1 MKLRFCAFF
10 GARLVFSRRFQPG
23 DFVATAR
30 RTHARKNLNMVSR
43 KGLMGAASVQALAL
57 LIASS
62 AVAQQSLPTI
72 DVGAARGSA
81 RPGRSTAARNVSPA
95 RVTTPAGSLITSPN
109 PDLAA
114 APGFSPQKLA
124 MPVYRQPTGQTFTT
138 VRGKDFE
145 NMPLVTVRELLQYS
159 PGVSFKQGNGPRD
172 IVISIRGSSARNG
185 FGVRNIVVLEDGF
198 SVTQPDGLSRTDL
211 TDPHAYAGVDVYR
224 GPSSA
229 LFGNFANGGAINFR
243 TRTGEEIN
251 GVEYGVEFGS
261 FGYLNNFTSI
271 GKKTGDIDIAIFAS
285 DVRSQGFSLNS
296 YSDTQTVNATARW
309 KVTPDDLLTFKFIH
323 NQLYGMLPIRL
334 SLNQYYLDPYQKG
347 CFASPQAGDALLQF
361 QSYCGTIRVPANG
374 LNGVG
379 QRNQFSTAWL
389 AGLQRNDRRDII
401 GLRWEH
407 DFDNN
412 TKWRTQ
418 VIYDDKNII
427 QPTGNTAALQDEP
440 AVNATTDITKVGS
453 LGAYEARHF
462 AGLYFNRTR
471 YTSWTLN
478 TLPFGNGGTGAVQ
491 SVQNAMMQ
499 NLGGRGREEV
509 ALSKDVTLVLGLSSE
524 MTKIAALQ
532 DAYTYYAADQ
542 RTGQKTGQLASWT
555 GTPVNKTYWNFGPEA
570 SVTWRAMP
578 DLLTHFRASS
588 GYGTPNPGQLFVNQR
603 GQVGANTDLK
613 TQRNIGFDIGFDWKP
628 YETLLFSLTGF
639 HEWYQDEQLTQS
651 PGAGLLS
658 YTFNAPGSVH
668 RGVET
673 LLDWRPYD
681 GVRVMANY
689 TYNNQMFTEFVEQIG
704 TTTKTGYFDRA
715 GYKIPGVAPHTATAR
730 LAYDVP
736 FGDYKGLGAFVEYNY
751 SSSYFIDNG
760 NVLTIPSYG
769 LVNTN
774 LHFDRDVD
782 IGLLKHFTAYFEVR
796 NIFDRT
802 WVASANNISNS
813 VSLVNGSVVQNGWWA
828 LAQNA
833 TGSIYAGNP
842 RLFQGGVKFKF

>member
-1 MKLRFCAFF
+1 MSVRH
-10 GARLVFSRRFQPG
+10 RL
-23 DFVATAR
+23 
-30 RTHARKNLNMVSR
+30 L
-43 KGLMGAASVQALAL
+43 GAASIQALAL
-57 LIASS
+57 LFASS
-62 AVAQQSLPTI
+62 ALAQQTLPTI

-81 RPGRSTAARNVSPA
+81 RAARASAARGVSA
-95 RVTTPAGSLITSPN
+95 TRVTTPAGSLVTSPS

-145 NMPLVTVRELLQYS
+145 NMPLTTVRELLQYS

-261 FGYLNNFTSI
+261 FGYLNNFTSV
-271 GKKTGDIDIAIFAS
+271 GKKTGNVDIAVFAS
-285 DVRSQGFSLNS
+285 DVRSRGFALNNW
-296 YSDTQTVNATARW
+296 SDTQTVNATARW
-309 KVTPDDLLTFKFIH
+309 QVTPDDLLTFKFIH
-323 NQLYGMLPIRL
+323 NQLYGDLSNRL
-334 SLNQYYLDPYQKG
+334 SLNQYYVNPFQQG
-347 CFASPQAGDALLQF
+347 CYVAPQSGDGLNLF
-361 QSYCGTIRVPANG
+361 QNYCGTINVPFNG
-374 LNGVG
+374 ING
-379 QRNQFSTAWL
+379 RNQFNWRSTAWL
-389 AGLQRNDRRDII
+389 AGLHRDDRRDIL

-407 DFDNN
+407 DFDAS
-412 TKWRTQ
+412 TKLRTQ
-418 VIYDDKNII
+418 VIYDDKNIQ

-440 AVNATTDITKVGS
+440 AVNASTDVTKVGS
-453 LGAYEARHF
+453 LLGYEARHF

-471 YTSWTLN
+471 YASYTNN
-478 TLPFGNGGTGAVQ
+478 TLPFGDGATGSIQ
-491 SVQNAMMQ
+491 SLQNAMMQ

-509 ALSKDVTLVLGLSSE
+509 ALSRDVTMVLGLSAE

-532 DAYTYYAADQ
+532 DAYTYFAAGRQ
-542 RTGQKTGQLASWT
+542 AGQIASWT

-570 SVTWRAMP
+570 SVTWRATP

-588 GYGTPNPGQLFVNQR
+588 GYGTPNPGQLFVNQQ
-603 GQVGANTDLK
+603 GKVGANTDLK
-613 TQRNIGFDIGFDWKP
+613 TQRNTGIDMGLDWKP

-639 HEWYQDEQLTQS
+639 YEWYQNEQLTQS

-689 TYNNQMFTEFVEQIG
+689 TYNNQIFTEFVEQIG
-704 TTTKTGYFDRA
+704 TTARTGYFDRA
-715 GYKIPGVAPHTATAR
+715 GYKIPGVAPHNATAR
-730 LAYDVP
+730 LSYDVP
-736 FGDYKGLGAFVEYNY
+736 FGDFRGLGAFVEYNY
-751 SSSYFIDNG
+751 QSSYYIDNG

-769 LVNTN
+769 LINTN
-774 LHFDRDVD
+774 LHYDRDVD
-782 IGLLKHFTAYFEVR
+782 IGWLKHFTAYFEVR
-796 NIFDRT
+796 NIFDRH
-802 WVASANNISNS
+802 WVASANNISNTVQL
-813 VSLVNGSVVQNGWWA
+813 VSGVVVQNGYTS

>member
-1 MKLRFCAFF
+1 MSFRHHL
-10 GARLVFSRRFQPG
+10 L
-23 DFVATAR
+23 
-30 RTHARKNLNMVSR
+30 
-43 KGLMGAASVQALAL
+43 GAASVQALAL
-57 LIASS
+57 LVASS
-62 AVAQQSLPTI
+62 ALAQQSLPTI
-72 DVGAARGSA
+72 DVGAARGAA
-81 RPGRSTAARNVSPA
+81 RPGRATAARTVSTP
-95 RVTTPAGSLITSPN
+95 RVTTPAGSLATSPN

-145 NMPLVTVRELLQYS
+145 TMPLVSVRELLQYS

-172 IVISIRGSSARNG
+172 IVVSIRGSSARNG
-185 FGVRNIVVLEDGF
+185 FGVRNIVMLEDGF

-243 TRTGEEIN
+243 TRTGAEID
-251 GVEYGVEFGS
+251 GLEYGAEFGS
-261 FGYLNNFTSI
+261 FGYLNNYTAI
-271 GKKTGDIDIAIFAS
+271 GKKVGNVDIAVFAS
-285 DVRSQGFSLNS
+285 DVRSQGFTLNN

-309 KVTPDDLLTFKFIH
+309 QVTPDDLITFKFIH
-323 NQLYGMLPIRL
+323 NQLYGLLSSRL
-334 SLNQYYLDPYQKG
+334 SLNQYYLNPYQMG
-347 CFASPQAGDALLQF
+347 CYVSPQTGDNLTIF
-361 QSYCGTIRVPANG
+361 QNLCGTINVPRNG
-374 LNGVG
+374 VNGVG
-379 QRNQFSTAWL
+379 AINQRSTPWL

-401 GLRWEH
+401 AARWEH
-407 DFDNN
+407 DFDAN

-418 VIYDDKNII
+418 VIYDDKDIS
-427 QPTGNTAALQDEP
+427 QPTSNTAALGDEP
-440 AVNATTDITKVGS
+440 AINASTDITKVGS
-453 LGAYEARHF
+453 LGNYEARHF

-509 ALSKDVTLVLGLSSE
+509 ALSKDVTMVLGLSAE

-532 DAYTYYAADQ
+532 DAYTYYSADQ
-542 RTGQKTGQLASWT
+542 RTGQRFGQLATWT

-570 SVTWRAMP
+570 SVTWRATP
-578 DLLTHFRASS
+578 ELLTHFRASS
-588 GYGTPNPGQLFVNQR
+588 GYGTPNPGQLFVNQQGR
-603 GQVGANTDLK
+603 VGANTDLK
-613 TQRNIGFDIGFDWKP
+613 TQRNTGLDMGLDWKP

-639 HEWYQDEQLTQS
+639 YEWYQNEQLTQS
-651 PGAGLLS
+651 PGAGLLN

-681 GVRVMANY
+681 GVRLMANY
-689 TYNNQMFTEFVEQIG
+689 TYNNQIFTEFVEQIG
-704 TTTKTGYFDRA
+704 TATKTGYFDRA
-715 GYKIPGVAPHTATAR
+715 GYKIPGVAPHNATAR
-730 LAYDVP
+730 ASYDVP
-736 FGDYKGLGAFVEYNY
+736 VGDFKGLGAFVEYNY
-751 SSSYFIDNG
+751 QSSYYIDNG
-760 NVLTIPSYG
+760 NVLTIPSFG
-769 LVNTN
+769 VVNTN
-774 LHFDRDVD
+774 VHFDRDLD
-782 IGLLKHFTAYFEVR
+782 IGPLKRFTAYFEVR

-813 VSLVNGSVVQNGWWA
+813 VSLVNGTVVQNGWWA